1 LRSSTDRV
9 GKNVNTYVLSR
20 HVATVVRN
28 NGTTTDVKPQQ
39 VVVRSKEFI
48 EQAQSNDDFC
58 QQVSQALSEGKKIS
72 YLWDQDMLYHQSP
85 DTYEE
90 PKIVVPVPLREQ
102 IIRQHHEPIF
112 AGHQGEN
119 RTLSNLLLHYFWPGM
134 SKDVETFIQ
143 NCMSCAKLKSGRIPL
158 APLGVT

>member
-1 LRSSTDRV
+1 
-9 GKNVNTYVLSR
+9 
-20 HVATVVRN
+20 
-28 NGTTTDVKPQQ
+28 
-39 VVVRSKEFI
+39 
-48 EQAQSNDDFC
+48 
-58 QQVSQALSEGKKIS
+58 
-72 YLWDQDMLYHQSP
+72 
-85 DTYEE
+85 
-90 PKIVVPVPLREQ
+90 LREQ